1 MKVKGNNIPEAIHIE
16 RYLPKSGYVEVRLTE
31 NPVQLEE
38 ELYQYDEYVLQIPQR
53 ENLAEEIEANLND
66 WLITGRT
73 LEVNEN
79 ASEMADRKAT
89 MDVLG
94 VQTPAQAEAKHNAM
108 VNAGAM
114 LTDEQALEVID
125 LYDEWNGNKVQ
136 VYDGTDEEHPQTKVQ
151 RLGDLYKCNISHITQ
166 PDWPPELTPNLWTKV
181 GFGYREIKEGML
193 ATEAFAKGEIGWWR
207 EKGNLYES
215 LIDGNVYTPES
226 YPNGWEKVEDKA

>member
-1 MKVKGNNIPEAIHIE
+1 MKVTGNNIPEAVHIE

-31 NPVQLEE
+31 NAVQLEE
-38 ELYQYDEYVLQIPQR
+38 NLWEYDEYVLHVKGVTK
-53 ENLAEEIEANLND
+53 EEVEANLSD

-94 VQTPAQAEAKHNAM
+94 VATPAQAEAKHNAM

-114 LTDEQALEVID
+114 LTDEQALTVID

-136 VYDGTDEEHPQTKVQ
+136 VYDGKDKEHPQTKVQ
-151 RLGDLYKCNISHITQ
+151 RLGDLYKCNISHVTQ
-166 PDWPPELTPNLWTKV
+166 PDWPPELTPNMWVAINMAHAGTLEDPIPAV
-181 GFGYREIKEGML
+181 SGMEYEEGKYYVDPSDEVVYL
-193 ATEAFAKGEIGWWR
+193 CTRGGVLQYLPHELIGHYF
-207 EKGNLYES
+207 EVAE
-215 LIDGNVYTPES
+215 
-226 YPNGWEKVEDKA
+226 